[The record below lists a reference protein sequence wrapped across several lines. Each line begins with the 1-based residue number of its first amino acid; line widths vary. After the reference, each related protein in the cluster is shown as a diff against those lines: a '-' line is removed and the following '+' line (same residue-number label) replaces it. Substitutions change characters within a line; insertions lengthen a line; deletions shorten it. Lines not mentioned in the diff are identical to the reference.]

1 MSIENYRKQASRKTT
16 HTHTAQMSTF
26 ASNFRDLKK
35 RNNHRN
41 HCFFTAAQLWNSLQ
55 TASTD
60 CLNKQLKLTGSTK
73 IKSADK

>member
-1 MSIENYRKQASRKTT
+1 
-16 HTHTAQMSTF
+16 MSTF